1 MLCQQRG
8 GSCISAGISNLSM
21 CSAIFQLTCRH
32 WGAGHNHYLATR
44 VGKRFGDAFAQAA
57 ACSTIIATFPCKS
70 LLVAVAGTGVFGE
83 FMESSLTRSIKA
95 SRVDQT
101 LSAHCCSDC
110 RTRGDTPLEALQVA
124 ELGNIQ
130 LNELRPTRQ
139 GKEIRVCDAELVA
152 EKKLRA

>member
-1 MLCQQRG
+1 MPLPKPR
-8 GSCISAGISNLSM
+8 
-21 CSAIFQLTCRH
+21 
-32 WGAGHNHYLATR
+32 LAP
-44 VGKRFGDAFAQAA
+44 
-57 ACSTIIATFPCKS
+57 TIIATFPCKP